1 MTRLFVSSAILLL
14 SAACMP
20 TLSAHSE
27 LPDST
32 AHTQKAKTSWT
43 SRLHVGGYGEVAMTR
58 NFYSDSYLR
67 YITPDKYRDA
77 KSHGRFDIPHA
88 VIFIGYDFGKGWSM
102 SSEIEFEHGG
112 TESAVE
118 FENEEGGEYESEVE
132 RGGEVALEQFW
143 IQKSFMPQLNVRAGM
158 MVVPVGQT
166 NSHHM
171 PTEFFGVY
179 RPEGENTIMPCTW
192 HEIGVSLWGKAGDWR
207 YELMFMPGLD
217 SERFGSQG
225 WIHDGSASPYE
236 YKIANV
242 YAGAFRVDNTSV
254 KGLRLSLA
262 GYVGNSFRNTM
273 APTSSEKNDGIHGT
287 VTIGTF
293 DFRYEGYGFIAR
305 GHFDYGHLSDAK
317 HITAFNMNMSSKSP
331 SKKQKV
337 ASDAISTGIE
347 AGYDFFSLSPKL
359 RAANQRL
366 YLFGRYDYYDSMY
379 KMQGASAP
387 GFSTLSAHTLRPG
400 FAVVALSRRVP
411 VGSRN
416 FRGSG
421 MGQPVMGALL
431 GMGPQGDLGAHNP
444 ACLLLPAP
452 PDIFSGIQPSQA
464 AQSLPPAGFY
474 ICPDDLFR
482 SQLSSVRTP
491 FLRLRHIVAAF

>member
-1 MTRLFVSSAILLL
+1 MTRLFASSAILLL

-20 TLSAHSE
+20 TVSAHSE
-27 LPDST
+27 LSDST
-32 AHTQKAKTSWT
+32 AHTHKAKTSWT

-207 YELMFMPGLD
+207 YELMFIPGLD

-337 ASDAISTGIE
+337 ASDALSTGIE
-347 AGYDFFSLSPKL
+347 AGYDFVSLSPKL

-379 KMQGASAP
+379 KMQG
-387 GFSTLSAHTLRPG
+387 
-400 FAVVALSRRVP
+400 
-411 VGSRN
+411 
-416 FRGSG
+416 
-421 MGQPVMGALL
+421 
-431 GMGPQGDLGAHNP
+431 GDLDYEWCGRQRVAVGLNYYP
-444 ACLLLPAP
+444 IPQIVIKGEYAVGLLDSKYNNEPSISLGVAY
-452 PDIFSGIQPSQA
+452 SGW
-464 AQSLPPAGFY
+464 
-474 ICPDDLFR
+474 
-482 SQLSSVRTP
+482 
-491 FLRLRHIVAAF
+491 FL